1 MTRSKID
8 VLESR
13 MKFSIQE
20 LAPDGQIPLRLGTWR
35 LQCSW
40 SDAPTELEFANHD
53 TNAKIF
59 RWYLEDFTIK
69 DSLSSKKA
77 SSVEEILAQYQEKI
91 RSLLQVGYF
100 GHHADG
106 VVLDILDNGEK
117 SSLYSLPWEYL
128 EQGSHGRRFV
138 IRRRTQMTK
147 APLPDIKIQFQPES
161 FNILLLAAR
170 SESNDQAEYSQAA
183 LPIVELL
190 QRLPVGSSTV
200 TLDIVR
206 PGTLAALKTHLL
218 AAKEKNKQY
227 HLVHLDVHG
236 TVRKKL

>member
-1 MTRSKID
+1 
-8 VLESR
+8 

-20 LAPDGQIPLRLGTWR
+20 CAPDGQVPLLPGSWR

-40 SDAPTELEFANHD
+40 SHEPSELEFANHKI
-53 TNAKIF
+53 NAELF
-59 RWYLEDFTIK
+59 QWYLEDFTIK
-69 DSLSSKKA
+69 DPLSSKKA
-77 SSVEEILAQYQEKI
+77 SKIEELLAQYQEKI
-91 RSLLQVGYF
+91 RSLLRVSHF
-100 GHHADG
+100 GHHADR
-106 VVLDILDNGEK
+106 VLLDILDHGNK
-117 SSLYSLPWEYL
+117 SSLHSLPWEFL
-128 EQGSHGRRFV
+128 EHGSQNQHLV
-138 IRRRTQMTK
+138 VRRRTQVTK
-147 APLPDIKIQFQPES
+147 APFPDSKIQFQPES

-170 SESNDQAEYSQAA
+170 SNSNDQAEYSQAA

-206 PGTLAALKTHLL
+206 PGTLAALKSQLL